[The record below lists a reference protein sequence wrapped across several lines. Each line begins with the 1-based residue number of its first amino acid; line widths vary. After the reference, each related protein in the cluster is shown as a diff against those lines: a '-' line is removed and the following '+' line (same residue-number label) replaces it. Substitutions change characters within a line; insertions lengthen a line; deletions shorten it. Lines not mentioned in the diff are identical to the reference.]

1 MGKYAVLV
9 MGPAGAGKSTFTSL
23 FHTHSQTLNR
33 KVHCVNL
40 DPAAEAFD
48 YPVSIDIRELIGL
61 DDVMEE
67 LEYGPNGGLIFCF
80 DYLLENMDWFSEQI
94 GEFEDDFLIID
105 CPGQIEL
112 FSHLD
117 VMKVLLGTLHNW
129 GYHTCGVYLLDSHFI
144 TDAAKFISGTLA
156 VLSAMIQLEL
166 PHVNILSKCDLL
178 KNSNVGAMHDIEGFL
193 EGNVDMI
200 ISQLGNDIDMSG
212 APVKS
217 FASQSLH
224 RAIGKLL
231 SDYSMVSFIPLNPKD
246 EDSIH
251 TVVTLIENCLQYG
264 EDEEPT
270 LKDDEDERRH
280 NDEENREWQKLC
292 NPVDEQ

>member
-1 MGKYAVLV
+1 
-9 MGPAGAGKSTFTSL
+9 
-23 FHTHSQTLNR
+23 
-33 KVHCVNL
+33 
-40 DPAAEAFD
+40 
-48 YPVSIDIRELIGL
+48 
-61 DDVMEE
+61 
-67 LEYGPNGGLIFCF
+67 
-80 DYLLENMDWFSEQI
+80 
-94 GEFEDDFLIID
+94 
-105 CPGQIEL
+105 
-112 FSHLD
+112 
-117 VMKVLLGTLHNW
+117 
-129 GYHTCGVYLLDSHFI
+129 
-144 TDAAKFISGTLA
+144 
-156 VLSAMIQLEL
+156 
-166 PHVNILSKCDLL
+166 
-178 KNSNVGAMHDIEGFL
+178 
-193 EGNVDMI
+193 
-200 ISQLGNDIDMSG
+200 MSG